1 MGCGRVHCRWPGTDG
16 AGTPLPARGLP
27 LCRAGTRPLGRQGT
41 LGIRGRTLRGGG
53 HACPVGRCA
62 GLPGRPRPSS
72 CAGLG
77 RETAGRCAGR
87 SGARSPGPE
96 DLAARE
102 RLTVDKCDLRLMCLP
117 EEPDYSSAS
126 PAANLAPNQRPGP
139 ALLQAARWGWGAGGA
154 PRALGLF
161 CAKPPEEDW
170 EGGGLVLPHV
180 SWETKEEKSFLKRS
194 RDDEPSW
201 VAVLFEGTGR

>member
-1 MGCGRVHCRWPGTDG
+1 M
-16 AGTPLPARGLP
+16 
-27 LCRAGTRPLGRQGT
+27 
-41 LGIRGRTLRGGG
+41 
-53 HACPVGRCA
+53 
-62 GLPGRPRPSS
+62 
-72 CAGLG
+72 
-77 RETAGRCAGR
+77 
-87 SGARSPGPE
+87 
-96 DLAARE
+96 
-102 RLTVDKCDLRLMCLP
+102 DKYDLRLMCLP

-126 PAANLAPNQRPGP
+126 PAANLVPNQRPGP